1 MYRAGRVGPRS
12 RIFKTSK
19 TLAKERVTTTMANYG
34 STNLTTSQVNNGIKA
49 IVSKTSQLTQVLRA
63 FADLYDK
70 ELPNTEGLTTEAW
83 MSAMGVERFVTA
95 KGAKKG
101 YTPGTIK
108 AGWNPAMLTESGNMC
123 TFKNVPAKYK
133 VGKEVFRVYTLE
145 EAKKLDGKPVTRY
158 QLAEIADD
166 KWTVAIVLKG
176 IKQSRDYSTH
186 NDRAVESAL
195 DYEGLS
201 DLYIIR
207 IVEKDGQQVREIVKI
222 DKNEVYF

>member
-1 MYRAGRVGPRS
+1 
-12 RIFKTSK
+12 
-19 TLAKERVTTTMANYG
+19 MANYG
-34 STNLTTSQVNNGIKA
+34 TTNLSTSQVNNGVKA
-49 IVSKTSQLTQVLRA
+49 IVSKTSQLSQVLRA

-70 ELPNTEGLTTEAW
+70 ELDKTEGLTTEAW

-95 KGAKKG
+95 KGVKKG

-108 AGWNPAMLTESGNMC
+108 AGWNTAMLTETGNMC

-158 QLAEIADD
+158 QLSEIADD

-176 IKQSRDYSTH
+176 IKQSRDYTTH

-195 DYEGLS
+195 DYEGLT
-201 DLYIIR
+201 DLYIVKI
-207 IVEKDGQQVREIVKI
+207 EENENGQQVRKIVKI
-222 DKNEVYF
+222 NKSEVYF